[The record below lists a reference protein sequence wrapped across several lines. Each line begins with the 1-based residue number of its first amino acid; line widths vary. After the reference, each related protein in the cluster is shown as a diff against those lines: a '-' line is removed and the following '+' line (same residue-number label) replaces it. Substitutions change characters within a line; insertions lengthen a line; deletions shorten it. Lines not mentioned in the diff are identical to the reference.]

1 MKRVLLTVIALSIVG
16 SLVYSQEDSLPP
28 IPPRRYR
35 AARIGA
41 MGGFTPAWLSLN
53 VDPINSFLVGA
64 GGAPFKKDGVF
75 LLGGA
80 GSAYIMF
87 LPNLRVGGIGMG
99 GSIKSTSLDGFG
111 VRRDAELNV
120 SFGGV
125 TFEYVIPV
133 IERLDVSVGTML
145 GGGGVG
151 ITLRADA
158 GGNKTWG
165 QEWGNFGSGNY
176 QHGGTIAN
184 ITRKLDGRFFVWVP
198 SVNAEYA
205 LLGWLGVRL
214 GVSYVGMSAPS
225 WQLDGNYDLLG
236 VPSDI
241 NGKGFMINAGLFV
254 GTF

>member
-1 MKRVLLTVIALSIVG
+1 MKRVLLAVIILSLAG
-16 SLVYSQEDSLPP
+16 SFVYSQEDSIPP
-28 IPPRRYR
+28 IPPKRSRS
-35 AARIGA
+35 ARIGA
-41 MGGFTPAWLSLN
+41 FGGFTPGWLFLN
-53 VDPINSFLVGA
+53 VDPINLYLAGA
-64 GGAPFKKDGVF
+64 GGAPLKDDGVF
-75 LLGGA
+75 LYGGA

-87 LPNLRVGGIGMG
+87 LPNLRVGGVGMS
-99 GSIKSTSLDGFG
+99 GSIKSTSLDGLG
-111 VRRDAELNV
+111 VRRDAELSV
-120 SFGGV
+120 GYGGV

-133 IERLDVSVGTML
+133 IERLDVLVGAML
-145 GGGGVG
+145 GGGGIG

-158 GGNKTWG
+158 GGNKTWA

-176 QHGGTIAN
+176 QHGGTITN

-205 LLGWLGVRL
+205 LLGWLGARL

-225 WQLDGNYDLLG
+225 WQLDDNYDLLG
-236 VPSDI
+236 VPSDV